1 MARNTGRSSTRLSA
15 LFVAAILIPGCVLAY
30 FSIQNVRSQ
39 KELAEK
45 RLQEEEERLAASLG
59 AFLRDELT
67 RTATAFFAAPDSS
80 NPDMRAAA
88 LPDDIRPLVV
98 RAFWLDAAGRS
109 LWPPYTNAVASG
121 TAGSESARFVALL
134 SSAEAAEFRGKN
146 LNESVRLYR
155 QAVDAARQPAARAAA
170 TNGLARVLAK
180 SGQTAQ
186 AVAEYELLLERDG
199 NLRDESG
206 MAYARYALHQ
216 LALLRADDPARL
228 VQPLAALLSRL
239 ESGQEALTDQ
249 TEPLLQDVEGW
260 LKRNPGNA
268 AAIQRMTRQISAL
281 RSRLD
286 FVARDATNIEFFQS
300 KDPASFPMLDL
311 GPFGAVTAEVAGRPR
326 LYVVRRPA
334 AQLEILGFEVD
345 LDLLRTKLLERAA
358 RTPTTVQLNVDI
370 VPRGNAGNAEGS
382 MAVLRDLSPL
392 VPAWRVSI
400 QPRDPG
406 IVSGYVSRQRWIYG
420 TTLALLVAGMVLGV
434 ALVVRDISRER
445 RLSQLRADFVANV
458 THELKTPL
466 TSIRMFAET
475 LQLGRAASESERK
488 ESLDVIVGETERL
501 TRLINTV
508 LDFSKIERG
517 QKEYRMGD
525 VDVSEVVRSA
535 LKTLKYSL
543 EDKRFTLEEDIEPG
557 VRATADADALEQAIL
572 NLVDNAVKY
581 SGQEKWVQDRPVEPR
596 PRRLSPRVR
605 QGDRDSRS
613 RRAAHLRQVLP
624 LPCRERRRCGRRRTR
639 VDGRA
644 AHRRGARRQDR
655 GGEQGRG
662 RKPLHHRA
670 ARFAGKPPEGEG
682 ERTWRRSS

>member
-45 RLQEEEERLAASLG
+45 RLQEEEGRLAASLG
-59 AFLRDELT
+59 AFLREELT
-67 RTATAFFAAPDSS
+67 RAATAFFAAPDSS
-80 NPDMRAAA
+80 NPDLRAAA
-88 LPDDIRPLVV
+88 LPNDIRPLIV
-98 RAFWLDAAGRS
+98 RAFSLDAAGRF
-109 LWPPYTNAVASG
+109 LWPRYADAVGSG
-121 TAGSESARFVALL
+121 TPGPESARVVALL
-134 SSAEAAEFRGKN
+134 SGAEAAEFRGRN

-155 QAVDAARQPAARAAA
+155 QAAGAARQPAARAAA

-180 SGQTAQ
+180 SGRTAQ
-186 AVAEYELLLERDG
+186 AAAQYELLLARDG
-199 NLRDESG
+199 GLRDEDG

-228 VQPLAALLSRL
+228 APPLANLLARL

-249 TEPLLQDVEGW
+249 TEPLLQDIEGW
-260 LKRNPGNA
+260 LKRNPEVA
-268 AAIQRMTRQISAL
+268 AANEQIPHTIRVL
-281 RSRLD
+281 QNRLE
-286 FVARDATNIEFFQS
+286 FVARDAMDIDFFRS
-300 KDPASFPMLDL
+300 RDPASSPVIEL
-311 GPFGAVTAEVAGRPR
+311 GSFGAVAGEFAGRPR
-326 LYVVRRPA
+326 LYIVRRPA
-334 AQLEILGFEVD
+334 ARLDILGFEVD
-345 LDLLRTKLLERAA
+345 LERLRTTLLERAA

-370 VPRGNAGNAEGS
+370 VPRGDEANAAGAV
-382 MAVLRDLSPL
+382 AVLRDLSPL

-406 IVSGYVSRQRWIYG
+406 IVSRYVSRQRWIYG

-475 LQLGRAASESERK
+475 LQLGRAASESERQ
-488 ESLDVIVGETERL
+488 ESLDVIVGETQRL

-543 EDKRFTLEEDIEPG
+543 EDRRFTLEADIEPG

-581 SGQEKWVQDRPVEPR
+581 SGQAKWVRIALWSRDHDVFLCVSDRGIGIPEAEQ
-596 PRRLSPRVR
+596 RRIFDKFYRC
-605 QGDRDSRS
+605 
-613 RRAAHLRQVLP
+613 RAANEGDAGGAGLGLTVVRHIVEAHGGRIEVESTVGEGSRFTIVLP
-624 LPCRERRRCGRRRTR
+624 GS
-639 VDGRA
+639 
-644 AHRRGARRQDR
+644 
-655 GGEQGRG
+655 
-662 RKPLHHRA
+662 
-670 ARFAGKPPEGEG
+670 AG
-682 ERTWRRSS
+682 SA